1 MYGKYSSKITYQR
14 LEFETTNQGETT
26 LHQYFLV
33 INDTRLDISDVL
45 HITRK
50 NNIQSKSETR

>member
-14 LEFETTNQGETT
+14 LEFETSNQGEAT

-33 INDTRLDISDVL
+33 INDTGLYISYVL
-45 HITRK
+45 YITRK
-50 NNIQSKSETR
+50 NNIQSKSGAR